1 MGIAFTDLPVRFC
14 HIDLAFRF
22 LKLLLF
28 SFVLIH
34 CFYVALQPNL
44 YPTVGLQTPGEVV
57 DANFGQAPFVFDIE
71 DMMKELR
78 ARTRLSI
85 LNYSVPETPGDW
97 QAVLHKYV
105 YTFINAYCVK
115 T

>member
-1 MGIAFTDLPVRFC
+1 MYFVNLCLILIVYVV
-14 HIDLAFRF
+14 LY
-22 LKLLLF
+22 
-28 SFVLIH
+28 VLID
-34 CFYVALQPNL
+34 CFDVVLQPNL

-85 LNYSVPETPGDW
+85 LNYSVPENPGDW
-97 QAVLHKYV
+97 QAVLHK
-105 YTFINAYCVK
+105 
-115 T
+115 